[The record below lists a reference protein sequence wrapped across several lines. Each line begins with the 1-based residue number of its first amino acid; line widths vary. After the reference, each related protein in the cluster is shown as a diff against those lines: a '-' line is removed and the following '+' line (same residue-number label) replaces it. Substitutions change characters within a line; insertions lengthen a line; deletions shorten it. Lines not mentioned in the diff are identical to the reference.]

1 MLDKSL
7 YFNMQN
13 DIYYGHDKDYD
24 GLGSIDAV
32 IIKLEGF

>member
-13 DIYYGHDKDYD
+13 GIYYGHGKDYD
-24 GLGSIDAV
+24 GLSSVDEV
-32 IIKLEGF
+32 IRKLEG